1 MVGHDHNRIVT
12 VGGGEVGDEVHGRTG
27 EGFRSGIK
35 HERHEWR
42 SGGVSVDFHL
52 LASATAVDVSR
63 DECKHAWPPVVAFDE
78 LEGFEA
84 TRMASGFRVM
94 VASGNGTAEVF
105 VWRDI
110 TAVLEE
116 DEASGWIGTPVG
128 QRRAHG

>member
-1 MVGHDHNRIVT
+1 MD
-12 VGGGEVGDEVHGRTG
+12 
-27 EGFRSGIK
+27 
-35 HERHEWR
+35 
-42 SGGVSVDFHL
+42 VDLCL
-52 LASATAVDVSR
+52 LAHGASENVVA
-63 DECKHAWPPVVAFDE
+63 DERGHAWPPVVAFDE

-84 TRMASGFRVM
+84 TRMSSGFRVM

-116 DEASGWIGTPVG
+116 DEASGRIGTPVG

>member
-12 VGGGEVGDEVHGRTG
+12 AGGGKISDEVHGGTG
-27 EGFRSGIK
+27 EGFRSRIK
-35 HERHEWR
+35 NERHEWR
-42 SGGVSVDFHL
+42 SRGVSVDFHL
-52 LASATAVDVSR
+52 LTSAAAVDVSR
-63 DECKHAWPPVVAFDE
+63 DEREHARPPVVAFDE

-105 VWRDI
+105 AWRDI

-116 DEASGWIGTPVG
+116 DEAIGWIGTPVG